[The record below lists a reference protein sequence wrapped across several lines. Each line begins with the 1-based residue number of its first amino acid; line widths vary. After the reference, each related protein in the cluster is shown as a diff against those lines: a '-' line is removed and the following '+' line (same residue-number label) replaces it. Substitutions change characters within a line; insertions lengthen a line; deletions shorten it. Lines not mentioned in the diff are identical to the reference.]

1 MQITLGFVET
11 DPSSGGSL
19 HPDTISDAEDI
30 PHKVGGR
37 PLWLRKTQP
46 MDAERVTC
54 AKCSSVMVPLVQ
66 LYTPDDAVKE
76 AYLRM
81 VYLYACKNGTCKSF
95 KCFRSQLPESNS
107 FWPHAS
113 ESETPLLCTVCGLK
127 GTKTC
132 TGCRGVHYCSKQ
144 HQTADWPMHKTSCGT
159 GTRSNTQSNNS
170 NSNSNALFNELEIV
184 TEPEPAADADAIA
197 VAAMEKRAEGA
208 DMLEPLKEGEE
219 VLDVL
224 DDRNAT
230 ETVVDVD
237 DAFLGFQTRVERE
250 PEQVIRWVRDAG
262 DDDADEEDGEEDEG
276 DAVLWASDL
285 EKPDFAKDV
294 GCCRYCLKERT
305 FEFQVMPQL
314 LNHLHIDHASDKA
327 FDFGIIVV
335 FTCPDRCQPVENG
348 VEVAYM
354 DEAVFHQNFSVKGLN
369 DRMRQMGMGMRMDLA
384 EEEEENEQ
392 E

>member
-1 MQITLGFVET
+1 MQVTLGFVET
-11 DPSSGGSL
+11 DPSGGSL

-37 PLWLRKTQP
+37 PLWLRRTQP
-46 MDAERVTC
+46 LDAERVTC

-66 LYTPDDAVKE
+66 LYTPDDSVKE

-95 KCFRSQLPESNS
+95 KCFRSQLPEINP
-107 FWPHAS
+107 FWPNTS
-113 ESETPLLCTVCGLK
+113 DSDTLLCTVCGLK

-144 HQTADWPMHKTSCGT
+144 HQTIDWPAHKTTCGT
-159 GTRSNTQSNNS
+159 DTRSNTQTNN
-170 NSNSNALFNELEIV
+170 NSNALFNELEIV
-184 TEPEPAADADAIA
+184 TEHEPTADADAIT

-237 DAFLGFQTRVERE
+237 DAFLGFQTRIERE
-250 PEQVIRWVRDAG
+250 PEQVIRWMRDAG
-262 DDDADEEDGEEDEG
+262 YDDDDVDGEKDVDEDDG

-294 GCCRYCLKERT
+294 GCCRYCSKERT

-314 LNHLHIDHASDKA
+314 LNHLQIDHASDKA
-327 FDFGIIVV
+327 FDFGIIVA

-348 VEVAYM
+348 VEVAYIE
-354 DEAVFHQNFSVKGLN
+354 EAVFHQNFSVKGLN
-369 DRMRQMGMGMRMDLA
+369 DRMKQMGMGMRVDLA
-384 EEEEENEQ
+384 EEEEEENVQ

>member
-37 PLWLRKTQP
+37 PLWLRRTQP

-54 AKCSSVMVPLVQ
+54 TKCSSVMVPLVQ
-66 LYTPDDAVKE
+66 LYTPDDSVKE

-81 VYLYACKNGTCKSF
+81 VYLYAS
-95 KCFRSQLPESNS
+95 SNAFEANS
-107 FWPHAS
+107 LNPTLS
-113 ESETPLLCTVCGLK
+113 G
-127 GTKTC
+127 
-132 TGCRGVHYCSKQ
+132 R
-144 HQTADWPMHKTSCGT
+144 MHPNQKLHFFAHCGT
-159 GTRSNTQSNNS
+159 DTRSNTQSNNS
-170 NSNSNALFNELEIV
+170 NSNAALFNELEIV

-262 DDDADEEDGEEDEG
+262 DDDVDEEDGEEDEG

-294 GCCRYCLKERT
+294 GCCRYCLKQRT